1 MDIVKD
7 YITIFAVYTIR
18 EKMKFVLLILS
29 IIFSNLYAL
38 ARPVCNIT
46 KYDETSGMSHWRV
59 TQMLQDKNG
68 MMWFSTWNGLD
79 RFDGYKFVNFKTHAG
94 DGSQM
99 ISDRIRDLKMTS
111 DGCIYCKADNGWFHF
126 DTRKGKFD
134 QLLTTIPDRN
144 NYSNM
149 ERTTTWVR
157 NKDFTFIDRFG
168 TQWIVKN
175 NGRLMYNNGTAVVE
189 YPLDIPLP
197 SVNRYMADKQ
207 NNLWLLTN
215 RGVFKLT
222 FSYNPATVLPQVMPT
237 ATGALYLDNKKRYW
251 ITTKNDAT
259 VRLFD
264 QQNRLLGYLTPS
276 GELTER
282 YTKFIAPIYC
292 ITQTKSGMIMLGS
305 KPGGIFILKERNNC
319 KGFSIEHVKDIPC
332 TDVYNLKEDSQGRI
346 WIATMGGGICCMP
359 DFKEPSQIISLTDIN
374 GYPDMS
380 ANRVRFIHITS
391 NDVILATTTE
401 GLLVGQI
408 PKTGNGST
416 IKLRLHRKSPY
427 RASSLSCNA
436 TMDILEDSKHR
447 LFISTESGG
456 ICRVITDNLLADSLD
471 FYHYNRINGL
481 NSDMALALK
490 EVKGQLLVVGSNQ
503 LMTINADT
511 GECGFFG
518 INFFG
523 QTYHFNETQP
533 LLLPDGRLLFGLQD
547 GVLALSQEMMQKSS
561 HIPPIY
567 LTGIDKNGTG
577 MDYAVADLKQ
587 VTLSPQE
594 RTVTIYFS
602 ALDYT
607 TPADVSYA
615 LKMAD
620 DEHWNYI
627 GHNRSA
633 SFVDLN
639 PGAYILQIRSTNSDG
654 VWVDNIRTLEIIVKP
669 TFFESTTGR
678 ILLAIL
684 ILTISGSIIYTV
696 VRIRRIMRRQRE
708 TLEMYLKQ
716 INEMKAREDA
726 ESGNYADA
734 TDDTDNRQ
742 PSTTDSEMDKDNNSA
757 DNNLF
762 MSRVMDYIEQNIGNS
777 EANINDMAQAAA
789 TSRSG
794 LNRKM
799 KSIVGL
805 TPADFLREARI
816 KYACRLLETSDMSV
830 SDVAYRCGFTDPK
843 YFGKCFKASTGVSP
857 TEYRNV

>member
-1 MDIVKD
+1 
-7 YITIFAVYTIR
+7 
-18 EKMKFVLLILS
+18 MKFVLLILS

-46 KYDETSGMSHWRV
+46 EYDEASGMSHWRV

-144 NYSNM
+144 NYSNV

-157 NKDFTFIDRFG
+157 NKDFTFVDRFG

-175 NGRLMYNNGTAVVE
+175 NGKLMYNNGTAVVE

-197 SVNRYMADKQ
+197 PVNRYMADKQ

-222 FSYNPATVLPQVMPT
+222 FSCNPATVLPQVMPT
-237 ATGALYLDNKKRYW
+237 ATGALYLDNKKRHW
-251 ITTKNDAT
+251 ITTKDDAT

-292 ITQTKSGMIMLGS
+292 ITQTKSGTIMLGS
-305 KPGGIFILKERNNC
+305 KPGGIFILKERDDC
-319 KGFSIEHVKDIPC
+319 KGFSIEHVKNIPC

-359 DFKEPSQIISLTDIN
+359 DLKDPSQIISLTDIN
-374 GYPDMS
+374 SYPVMS

-456 ICRVITDNLLADSLD
+456 ICRVMTDNLLADSLD

-523 QTYHFNETQP
+523 QTYHFNETHP

-561 HIPPIY
+561 HIPPIS
-567 LTGIDKNGTG
+567 LTGINKNGTG
-577 MDYAVADLKQ
+577 MDYAVEDLKQ

-615 LKMAD
+615 FKMKG
-620 DEHWNYI
+620 DEQWNYI

-639 PGAYILQIRSTNSDG
+639 PGTYILQIRSTNSDG
-654 VWVDNIRTLEIIVKP
+654 VWVDNIRSLKIIVKP

-696 VRIRRIMRRQRE
+696 VRIRRVMCRQRE

-726 ESGNYADA
+726 DSGNYAVA
-734 TDDTDNRQ
+734 TGDTDNRQ
-742 PSTTDSEMDKDNNSA
+742 SSTTDSEMDKDNNSA